1 MPNDTTSDENDS
13 THGDTGNAENR
24 ESGKPDP
31 KSTSPTITQDDVRR
45 MIEDAVR
52 TTILPG
58 VNRAITSHLERQQ
71 KKQAAPPEESVKGE
85 SEIQSLRKAMT
96 KLQDERAAE
105 REARVVAE
113 RDAGLRRAIDQVGV
127 VNAEAVFRFV
137 KPDLKVGDG
146 GEYYATGANG
156 DYIGLDQF
164 MRETVRANKWMQSAS
179 GRGGSGGSGDSSG
192 EHSGATSMTIEQYK
206 DKLRASKNDSAAR
219 DRLIADAA
227 AGKIKVVS

>member
-1 MPNDTTSDENDS
+1 MTNDTTSDETDS
-13 THGDTGNAENR
+13 THGDTGSAENR

-31 KSTSPTITQDDVRR
+31 KSTPPAITQDDVRK

-96 KLQDERAAE
+96 KLQEERAAE
-105 REARVVAE
+105 MEARVVAE

-146 GEYYATGANG
+146 GEYYATGQNG

-179 GRGGSGGSGDSSG
+179 GRGGSGGSGDPSG
-192 EHSGATSMTIEQYK
+192 GNSGAASMTMDQYK
-206 DKLRASKNDSAAR
+206 DKLRALKDDTAGRN
-219 DRLIADAA
+219 RLISDATT
-227 AGKIKVVS
+227 GKFKIIS